1 MALAQQ
7 VNTERVVAG
16 RGDIATVACLDFFA
30 SDTAAL
36 PSSPTFG
43 GQSLGVTVRNNL
55 PDFYELGAN
64 SITVGAATSGT
75 FVAFVES
82 SRGAG
87 TLSFLEN
94 GDIFPAIGT
103 DGVYEISASM
113 RLSAS
118 SSPLTGN
125 FRILEVDGEG
135 ATLATLYDRAALGE
149 ENQEFFSWR
158 GHLYNGRRY
167 RVKVANTGVTS
178 LVYALTDFIITKV
191 ASWDAPES

>member
-16 RGDIATVACLDFFA
+16 RGDIAIVACLDFFA

-43 GQSLGVTVRNNL
+43 GQSLGVTIRNNL

-64 SITVGAATSGT
+64 TITVGAASSGT
-75 FVAFVES
+75 FIAFVES

-103 DGVYEISASM
+103 DGVYEVSATM
-113 RLSAS
+113 RLAAS
-118 SSPLTGN
+118 SDPLLGN
-125 FRILEVDGEG
+125 FRIQEVDAEG
-135 ATLATLYDRAALGE
+135 AVLATLYDKAASND

-167 RVKVANTGVTS
+167 RVKVANTGFGS
-178 LVYALTDFIITKV
+178 LQYALTDFIITKV